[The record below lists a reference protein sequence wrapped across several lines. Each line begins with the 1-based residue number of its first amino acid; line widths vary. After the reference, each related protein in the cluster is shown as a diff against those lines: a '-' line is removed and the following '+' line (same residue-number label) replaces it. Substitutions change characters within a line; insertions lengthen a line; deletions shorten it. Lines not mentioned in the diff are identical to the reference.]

1 MPTIKDVARAA
12 GVSIATVSRVLNHRD
27 RVDDETRKHVFRIV
41 EKMQYTP
48 NNIAV
53 SMVRKRSK
61 ILAAIIPD
69 LINPFYSSVIHGV
82 EAAAKEERWGEL
94 EAMAARIC
102 ASVGQ
107 CADVQEVSDVVLA
120 PAELSLTARGELSL
134 NIKFKVRMPFC
145 KYCDGGC

>member
-1 MPTIKDVARAA
+1 MRKKLTEAVAAA
-12 GVSIATVSRVLNHRD
+12 VEQCGFAFQTGFEYRIAPELRQLPAAWLHPPHLVRTEGRREGFKTYS
-27 RVDDETRKHVFRIV
+27 V
-41 EKMQYTP
+41 E
-48 NNIAV
+48 
-53 SMVRKRSK
+53 
-61 ILAAIIPD
+61 LE
-69 LINPFYSSVIHGV
+69 LIGKYAGN